1 MAHGSKVCFLGL
13 LVLAGSAS
21 ATTVGPIK
29 GRPVAGHP
37 LEVNIPFAVD
47 EPRDRACAI
56 ANVRYGNVLVP
67 RLTLHVQG
75 QGLKR
80 NLLLTSRAN
89 VGDAPVTVNVRVG
102 CGPKAVARRFV
113 ITTADLPVARSPAI
127 ARTASRQAPA
137 ADFAAARP
145 EPRSVAMA
153 SPAEPLFPPPEAA
166 VPEHS
171 APKADTGLAE
181 DLRKARAEAATALA
195 QLEGV
200 RKELAAILDVE
211 RRTSQTLI
219 NAEHQ
224 VMDAKSEVARMR
236 LVLKWVGAVLAL
248 AAAGAIWFEFSRVA
262 ARVRLARAQPEQEP
276 TIFTGNE
283 VPT

>member
-1 MAHGSKVCFLGL
+1 
-13 LVLAGSAS
+13 
-21 ATTVGPIK
+21 
-29 GRPVAGHP
+29 
-37 LEVNIPFAVD
+37 
-47 EPRDRACAI
+47 
-56 ANVRYGNVLVP
+56 
-67 RLTLHVQG
+67 
-75 QGLKR
+75 
-80 NLLLTSRAN
+80 

-113 ITTADLPVARSPAI
+113 MTADIPAARSPSI
-127 ARTASRQAPA
+127 ARTASRPPSASEFVA
-137 ADFAAARP
+137 AKP
-145 EPRSVAMA
+145 EPKAVAMA
-153 SPAEPLFPPPEAA
+153 TPAEPLFPPPEAA
-166 VPEHS
+166 LQEHS
-171 APKADTGLAE
+171 APKADAGVTE
-181 DLRKARAEAATALA
+181 ELRKARAEAATALA

-200 RKELAAILDVE
+200 RRELAAILDVE

-262 ARVRLARAQPEQEP
+262 SRMRLARAQPEQEP